1 MKKRQT
7 RRETSGLDGEAT
19 AHGKHGGFVMYSR
32 IGRQCHCTQGN
43 KEAALLLTSEQGGRL
58 ATFNRQSLC
67 SRTVSELQK
76 GQDLPGTCSAHTV
89 HICIWTSRRLC
100 YPFEPQPRDE
110 EWSGVGWGVSLPF
123 PQSEILQP
131 RQGCA
136 QIINRHSLRFSRPT
150 VLQPFKNTNVIGKLG
165 RELFTLSTSLR
176 TWVQIPE

>member
-1 MKKRQT
+1 MQKNIWARWRSHSTWEAWCVCYVQ
-7 RRETSGLDGEAT
+7 RNREAVSLHRGEQ
-19 AHGKHGGFVMYSR
+19 GGSIV
-32 IGRQCHCTQGN
+32 
-43 KEAALLLTSEQGGRL
+43 TSEQGGRL

-67 SRTVSELQK
+67 SRTVSELQN

-89 HICIWTSRRLC
+89 HICIWTSKRLC

-131 RQGCA
+131 RQGYA

-150 VLQPFKNTNVIGKLG
+150 VLQPFKNTNVIGKLRG
-165 RELFTLSTSLR
+165 ELITLSTSLR